1 MEKQNQVR
9 VRQKKFSIPETAK
22 NADGE
27 RLFDFMADSV
37 KAFIK
42 DTGISTEEKHELGFT
57 FSFPV
62 RQTGIN
68 SGELYLWSKEFNCSN
83 TKGNDVAE
91 MLNDAF
97 KRNVHIYDN
106 NNI

>member
-1 MEKQNQVR
+1 LEKQNQVR
-9 VRQKKFSIPETAK
+9 VRQKKFAIPETAK

-42 DTGISTEEKHELGFT
+42 DMGISTEEKHELGFT

-97 KRNVHIYDN
+97 KRNVHIYS
-106 NNI
+106 I